1 MPATEINIKKL
12 KEFTFTQ
19 IPSDWPLREILMSE
33 SDKLDALTFLAR
45 LPVYLKLLKMRRSN
59 HVFSEK

>member
-1 MPATEINIKKL
+1 MSPTKIDIKRL
-12 KEFTFTQ
+12 KEFAFSQ

-33 SDKLDALTFLAR
+33 SDELDAPTFLAR